1 VAEAPL
7 RILDADAIAAALT
20 YPALVEALRAAFR
33 ADIAAPVRHHHTVP
47 QPGRDATLLL
57 MPAWTAH
64 VPAKWPPVRRK
75 GHAPIDES
83 GSRADTGRDPDGAAS
98 ERFLGCKIVTVFPD
112 NAAAGQPSL
121 HGRYLLMSGAT
132 GAPLALMD
140 AQALTAWRTAAA
152 SALAASY
159 LARADAEHL
168 VMIGAGAL
176 APHLV
181 RAHLAV
187 RPIRRVTLWNR
198 THGRAVSLAFGLTV
212 TGIEATIADDLE
224 TAVREADIVCCAT
237 LATEPIV
244 RGAWLKPGTHVDL
257 VGGFTP
263 KMREADND
271 AIKRARVFVDTR
283 AGAGK
288 EAGDIAIPLR
298 RGILTKKGVRGDLF
312 ELCRG
317 KAKGRTADKQITLF
331 KSVGSAIED
340 LAAAMLVWRNLRA

>member
-20 YPALVEALRAAFR
+20 YPALVEALREAFR
-33 ADIAAPVRHHHTVP
+33 ADIAVPVRHHHTI
-47 QPGRDATLLL
+47 
-57 MPAWTAH
+57 AH

-75 GHAPIDES
+75 GHAPTQTEP
-83 GSRADTGRDPDGAAS
+83 GRDATLLLMPAWTEGGAAN
-98 ERFLGCKIVTVFPD
+98 ERFLGCKIVTIFPD

-198 THGRAVSLAFGLTV
+198 TRGRAVALAFGLTV
-212 TGIEATIADDLE
+212 TGVEATIADDLE
-224 TAVREADIVCCAT
+224 TAVRDADIVCCAT
-237 LATEPIV
+237 LSTEPIV
-244 RGAWLKPGTHVDL
+244 RGAWLRPGTHVDL

-271 AIKRARVFVDTR
+271 AIKRARIFVDTR
-283 AGAGK
+283 AGATR

-298 RGILTKKGVRGDLF
+298 RGILTRKGIRGDLF

-317 KAKGRTADKQITLF
+317 KAKGRSSDKQITLF

-340 LAAAMLVWRNLRA
+340 LAAAMLVWRNLTV

>member
-1 VAEAPL
+1 VAEASL

-20 YPALVEALRAAFR
+20 YPALVEALREAFR
-33 ADIAAPVRHHHTVP
+33 ADIAAPVRHHHTIP

-57 MPAWTAH
+57 MPAWTE
-64 VPAKWPPVRRK
+64 
-75 GHAPIDES
+75 G
-83 GSRADTGRDPDGAAS
+83 GAAGD
-98 ERFLGCKIVTVFPD
+98 RFLGCKIVTVFPD

-132 GAPLALMD
+132 GEPLALID
-140 AQALTAWRTAAA
+140 ARALTAWRTAAA

-181 RAHLAV
+181 RAHAAV
-187 RPIRRVTLWNR
+187 RPIKRVTLWNR

-212 TGIEATIADDLE
+212 TGIAAAIADELE
-224 TAVREADIVCCAT
+224 AAVRDADIVCCAT

-244 RGAWLKPGTHVDL
+244 RGAWLRPGTHVDL

-271 AIKRARVFVDTR
+271 AIKRARVYVDTR
-283 AGAGK
+283 AGATR

-298 RGILTKKGVRGDLF
+298 RGILTKKGIRGDLF

-317 KAKGRTADKQITLF
+317 KAKSRTSDKQITLF

-340 LAAAMLVWRNLRA
+340 LAAAMLVWRNVAA

>member
-1 VAEAPL
+1 MAETSL

-20 YPALVEALRAAFR
+20 YPALVEALRTAFR
-33 ADIAAPVRHHHTVP
+33 SDIAVPVRHHHTIP

-57 MPAWTAH
+57 MPAWT
-64 VPAKWPPVRRK
+64 
-75 GHAPIDES
+75 ES
-83 GSRADTGRDPDGAAS
+83 GTAA
-98 ERFLGCKIVTVFPD
+98 ERFLGCKIVTIFPD

-152 SALAASY
+152 SALAATY

-181 RAHLAV
+181 RAHMTV

-224 TAVREADIVCCAT
+224 AAVRDADIVCCAT

-244 RGAWLKPGTHVDL
+244 RGAWLRPGAHLDL

-271 AIKRARVFVDTR
+271 AVKRARVFVDTR
-283 AGAGK
+283 AGAIK

-298 RGILTKKGVRGDLF
+298 RHVIKKADIRGDLF
-312 ELCRG
+312 DLCRG
-317 KAKGRTADKQITLF
+317 KAKGRTSEKQITLF
-331 KSVGSAIED
+331 KSVGNAIED
-340 LAAAMLVWRNLRA
+340 LAAAMLVWRRVRP